1 MRRLRALSCSSSSK
15 SLPVLLRRRRV
26 WVWGGRSGM
35 VSVTT
40 MLDVMTKIL
49 TSSAPYAAAMRL
61 RVSSTR
67 NHFGPAVLQRFP
79 HFDEDAEKLTDL
91 CFAHKNHPSLWAG
104 ERPTRYPSIIAQNG
118 PKGKP
123 CGKKCTAEQTL

>member
-40 MLDVMTKIL
+40 MLDVMTKIS

-67 NHFGPAVLQRFP
+67 NTSAPLFCSASPILMRTQR
-79 HFDEDAEKLTDL
+79 
-91 CFAHKNHPSLWAG
+91 N
-104 ERPTRYPSIIAQNG
+104 
-118 PKGKP
+118 
-123 CGKKCTAEQTL
+123 